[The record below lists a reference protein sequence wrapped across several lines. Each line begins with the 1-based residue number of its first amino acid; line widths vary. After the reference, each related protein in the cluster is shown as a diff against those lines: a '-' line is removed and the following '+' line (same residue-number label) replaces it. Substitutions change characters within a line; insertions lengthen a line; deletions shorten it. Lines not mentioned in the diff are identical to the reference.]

1 MRPKIG
7 LLVNSF
13 PVGNL
18 RISSLLVVAALATSC
33 GLAPASTISPGQV
46 TQVVTFGDSLSDA
59 GNASIATFGAVP
71 GPGYATRTVPG
82 VPFPVGYF
90 TNPQSGT
97 GPSGLWIDQFAAKV
111 GVADP
116 SPALAPLGGTNYAVG
131 GALTGSANLGDM
143 QTQVDLF
150 LATHPGSASPT
161 ALYTLW
167 GGAND
172 IFAVQNPVTA
182 ADNIATQIKELAADG
197 GQNFLWL
204 NLPGLGDT
212 PSLNGNPLAA
222 AAANLASQ
230 AFDQE
235 WAAQVANL
243 DSLGINVI
251 GVDINTLFND
261 ILADPAAFGFSNV
274 VAACN
279 ATPGCDPNTFLYWDD
294 IHPTTYADSL
304 VASLAYQDAFG
315 GPVGVT
321 PEPPTVTLL
330 GLGAAGLLA
339 LFRTRPN
346 HRNATN
352 AL

>member
-1 MRPKIG
+1 MRLKIG
-7 LLVNSF
+7 LLAAAAFATSC
-13 PVGNL
+13 
-18 RISSLLVVAALATSC
+18 SAALA
-33 GLAPASTISPGQV
+33 ATISPGQV
-46 TQVVTFGDSLSDA
+46 SQIVTFGDSLSDA
-59 GNASIATFGAVP
+59 GNASIATAGSVP
-71 GPGYATRTVPG
+71 GPGYATRSVTG

-116 SPALAPLGGTNYAVG
+116 SPALAPLGGSNYAVG

-143 QTQVDLF
+143 QTQVNLF

-172 IFAVQNPVTA
+172 IFAAQNPVTA

-204 NLPGLGDT
+204 NLPNLGEN
-212 PSLNGNPLAA
+212 PSFNGSLAG

-243 DSLGINVI
+243 DTLGINVI
-251 GVDINTLFND
+251 GVDIDTLFND
-261 ILADPAAFGFSNV
+261 ILANPAAFGFSNV
-274 VAACN
+274 ISACN
-279 ATPGCDPNTFLYWDD
+279 ATPGCNPNTFLYWDG

-304 VASLAYQDAFG
+304 VANLAYQDAFG
-315 GPVGVT
+315 APAVT

-330 GLGAAGLLA
+330 ALGAAGLLV
-339 LFRTRPN
+339 LLRTRPN
-346 HRNATN
+346 HRNAM
-352 AL
+352 

>member
-7 LLVNSF
+7 LLVNS
-13 PVGNL
+13 VL
-18 RISSLLVVAALATSC
+18 SVAAFATSC
-33 GLAPASTISPGQV
+33 SLAPASTISPGQV

-116 SPALAPLGGTNYAVG
+116 SPALAPLGGSNYAVG

-143 QTQVDLF
+143 QTQVNLF
-150 LATHPGSASPT
+150 LATHPGNASPT

-172 IFAVQNPVTA
+172 IFAAQNPITA

-212 PSLNGNPLAA
+212 PSLNGNPPAA
-222 AAANLASQ
+222 AVANLASL

-235 WAAQVANL
+235 WAAQIANL

-251 GVDINTLFND
+251 GVNIDTLFND
-261 ILADPAAFGFSNV
+261 ILANPAAFGFSNV

-279 ATPGCDPNTFLYWDD
+279 ATPGCDPNTFLYWDG

-330 GLGAAGLLA
+330 ALGAAGLLV
-339 LFRTRPN
+339 LWRTKPN
-346 HRNATN
+346 HRNAV
-352 AL
+352 